1 MSPSSRSDLAGRPG
15 VSRGA
20 VYLPL
25 WYTVANGLP
34 FFDFMGAIR
43 IGGQP
48 AELPPAVVP
57 AMAVVLV
64 AAVFLVGAMRRL
76 SRE

>member
-15 VSRGA
+15 VGRGA

-25 WYTVANGLP
+25 WYTVAKGLP
-34 FFDFMGAIR
+34 FFDFMNAIR
-43 IGGQP
+43 VEGQP
-48 AELPPAVVP
+48 TGLPPAVV
-57 AMAVVLV
+57 LV
-64 AAVFLVGAMRRL
+64 AVVFLVGAMRRL